1 MHGKIKKRFLTK
13 KLILDGIDLHGHSG
27 PYLML
32 GIKMGLLA
40 LEKLDS
46 KGNFDIDCEI
56 ETGTHPPISC
66 MIDGV
71 QISTGCTLGKG
82 NIKVKNN
89 KKPIAKFTKEKSSVT
104 IEVKKNVIEEVEN
117 SFRNH
122 TEEKL
127 VKKILSAKDQELFK
141 IKEEK

>member
-1 MHGKIKKRFLTK
+1 MHGKIKKKILTK
-13 KLILDGIDLHGHSG
+13 KLIKDGIDLHGHSG

-32 GIKMGLLA
+32 GIRMGLLA

-82 NIKVKNN
+82 NIKVKSN
-89 KKPIAKFTKEKSSVT
+89 KRPVAKFTKEKLSVT
-104 IEVKKNVIEEVEN
+104 IEVKKSIIKEVES
-117 SFRNH
+117 SFKNH
-122 TEEKL
+122 TEEKM
-127 VKKILSAKDQELFK
+127 VKKILSAKNQELFK
-141 IKEEK
+141 VTG